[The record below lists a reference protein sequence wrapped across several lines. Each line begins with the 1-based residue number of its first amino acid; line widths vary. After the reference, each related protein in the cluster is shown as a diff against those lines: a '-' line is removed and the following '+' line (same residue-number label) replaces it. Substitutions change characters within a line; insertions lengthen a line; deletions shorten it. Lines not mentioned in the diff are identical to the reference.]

1 MTAENAHSVKKQA
14 LQESAV
20 SGLALFA
27 STGTL
32 VCCALPIL
40 LVSLAGLSAFVASVT
55 ESFPFLITLSLH
67 KGWVFAGS
75 GAMLATA
82 GWLLWRPGRACPTD
96 PGLARWC
103 DKFQTWNRRILLTSG
118 AVWCLGFV
126 AAFFAL
132 PLRIALGV

>member
-1 MTAENAHSVKKQA
+1 MTAENAHSVKKRA

-40 LVSLAGLSAFVASVT
+40 LVSLADLGALVASVT
-55 ESFPFLITLSLH
+55 ESFPFLITLSLY

-75 GAMLATA
+75 GAMLAAA
-82 GWLLWRPGRACPTD
+82 GWLLWRPGRTCPTD

-118 AVWCLGFV
+118 AVWCVGFV
-126 AAFFAL
+126 AAFLAL

>member
-1 MTAENAHSVKKQA
+1 MTAENAHSTKNQA
-14 LQESAV
+14 LRESAI

-40 LVSLAGLSAFVASVT
+40 LVSLAGLGALVASVT
-55 ESFPFLITLSLH
+55 ESFPFLITLSLY

-75 GAMLATA
+75 GAMLAA
-82 GWLLWRPGRACPTD
+82 VGWLLWRPGRACPTD
-96 PGLARWC
+96 PDLARWC
-103 DKFQTWNRRILLTSG
+103 NEFQTWNRRILLTSG

-126 AAFFAL
+126 AAFLAL